1 MVAAVAPDQSPA
13 VLLPSNGLGVASNH
27 SDSKPSRK
35 TSEAWSALESNRVR
49 GPSCLTVLGQR
60 DAARLRRRCSGRARR
75 PPVDARSGREQGRRG
90 ARSAGPRLGAA
101 RSPERSSLHRSP
113 PSRSW
118 HTEVARHDRLGLLA
132 QERPP
137 GRGRRPRR
145 GIEPATAKRGAD
157 RGRRNVHAE
166 PLKLALAAL
175 VAQRGFSLA
184 RRTISCWVCWSSGGR
199 PVGWC
204 GSVHAPGG
212 AIGGKIGPIEIQQER

>member
-1 MVAAVAPDQSPA
+1 MVAAVASDQSPA

-60 DAARLRRRCSGRARR
+60 DAARLPRRCSGRARR
-75 PPVDARSGREQGRRG
+75 PPADARSGLGQGRRG
-90 ARSAGPRLGAA
+90 ARSAGPRPRAA

-145 GIEPATAKRGAD
+145 GIQPATAKRGAD
-157 RGRRNVHAE
+157 RGCRNVHAE

-199 PVGWC
+199 PVPWC
-204 GSVHAPGG
+204 GSVHAP
-212 AIGGKIGPIEIQQER
+212 AAPSVAK

>member
-49 GPSCLTVLGQR
+49 GPRCLTVLRQR

-75 PPVDARSGREQGRRG
+75 PPVDARSGREQGRRA
-90 ARSAGPRLGAA
+90 ARSAGPRPRAA

-132 QERPP
+132 QECPP

-157 RGRRNVHAE
+157 RGCRNVHAE

-175 VAQRGFSLA
+175 VAPARILPGQADDQLLGVLVQRWS
-184 RRTISCWVCWSSGGR
+184 SCWVVR
-199 PVGWC
+199 VGPR
-204 GSVHAPGG
+204 PGG
-212 AIGGKIGPIEIQQER
+212 AIGGKISPIETQ